1 MEECGKNLGNYVEPL
16 KGYEVE
22 NVVVKDG
29 KITEVSQLKK

>member
-1 MEECGKNLGNYVEPL
+1 MEECKKLENYIEPI

-22 NVVVKDG
+22 NVVIKDG